1 MGIDINL
8 FRSEKGN
15 DPEKIKEIEKKRF
28 KGKEAVDRVDLI
40 VDLEKKWRK
49 ADFEFN

>member
-40 VDLEKKWRK
+40 VDLDKKWRK